1 MRLHKDD
8 RRWLRIVKYALCQL
22 HQPFVKMLKSPKF
35 FGWIC
40 PECGETM
47 GEMWREYQ
55 LNKLLRERKI

>member
-1 MRLHKDD
+1 MKLYKDD
-8 RRWLRIVKYALCQL
+8 RRWLRIVKYALCHL
-22 HQPFVKMLKSPKF
+22 HQPFVKMLKCPKF

-55 LNKLLRERKI
+55 FNKLLRERKI